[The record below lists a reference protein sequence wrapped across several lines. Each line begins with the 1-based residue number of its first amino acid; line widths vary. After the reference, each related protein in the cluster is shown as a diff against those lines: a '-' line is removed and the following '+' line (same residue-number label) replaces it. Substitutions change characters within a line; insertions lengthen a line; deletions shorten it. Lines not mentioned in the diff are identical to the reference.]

1 MPDITGKKTL
11 RSVARTG
18 MVAPVSPLLAWAG
31 LGTGFVI
38 ALAAVLRMA
47 GSVPEGDH
55 VTGAIRL
62 PGPVTAAILA
72 LFGLA
77 LVVFLGDLVRRA
89 LSKRNREDDGA
100 PVEEPTPV
108 PPWLRRVTLLLSLV
122 NVAVLAYLWRR
133 AVLEGGLFVGT
144 GGLASGLGLPD
155 MEALTAP
162 ALLNWVFGSLA
173 VMAGLGA
180 LGLALWSALGD
191 RLAPDREDADPAMP
205 GAPLQ
210 TAVEESL
217 DDLRAEG
224 DPRRAIVRC
233 YARFERVAAD
243 SGLERRPWLTPTEFM
258 REVLARL
265 SLPRAAVPTLTGLFE
280 LARFSHH
287 PLGPSERD
295 RAVDALHEIR
305 SATATSEGDAGA
317 G

>member
-1 MPDITGKKTL
+1 
-11 RSVARTG
+11 
-18 MVAPVSPLLAWAG
+18 
-31 LGTGFVI
+31 
-38 ALAAVLRMA
+38 MA

-55 VTGAIRL
+55 VTGAIWL

-77 LVVFLGDLVRRA
+77 LVIFLGDLVRRA
-89 LSKRNREDDGA
+89 LAKREREDDGA
-100 PVEEPTPV
+100 PAEEPTPV
-108 PPWLRRVTLLLSLV
+108 PSWLRRVTLVLSLV

-133 AVLEGGLFVGT
+133 AVLEGGLFVGA
-144 GGLASGLGLPD
+144 GGLASGLLLPD
-155 MEALTAP
+155 TEVLIAP
-162 ALLNWVFGSLA
+162 ALFNWVFGSLA

-191 RLAPDREDADPAMP
+191 RLVPDGRDADSAMP
-205 GAPLQ
+205 AAPLR

-305 SATATSEGDAGA
+305 RATATSEGDAG

>member
-133 AVLEGGLFVGT
+133 AVLEGGLFAGT

-233 YARFERVAAD
+233 YARFERMAAA
-243 SGLERRPWLTPTEFM
+243 SGLERRPWLTPTEFT

-287 PLGPSERD
+287 PRGPSERE
-295 RAVDALHEIR
+295 RAVDALHESR

>member
-1 MPDITGKKTL
+1 
-11 RSVARTG
+11 
-18 MVAPVSPLLAWAG
+18 MVAPVPPLLAWAS

-38 ALAAVLRMA
+38 ALAGVLQMA

-72 LFGLA
+72 LFALA
-77 LVVFLGDLVRRA
+77 VVVFLGDLVRRA
-89 LSKRNREDDGA
+89 LAKREREDDGA
-100 PVEEPTPV
+100 PAEEPTPV
-108 PPWLRRVTLLLSLV
+108 PSWLRRLTLVLSLV

-133 AVLEGGLFVGT
+133 AVLEGGLFVGP
-144 GGLASGLGLPD
+144 GGLANGLGLPD
-155 MEALTAP
+155 METLTAP
-162 ALLNWVFGSLA
+162 ALFNWIFGSLA

-191 RLAPDREDADPAMP
+191 RLVPDGPDSGSAMP
-205 GAPLQ
+205 AVPLA

-305 SATATSEGDAGA
+305 RATATSEGDARG
-317 G
+317 

>member
-1 MPDITGKKTL
+1 
-11 RSVARTG
+11 
-18 MVAPVSPLLAWAG
+18 MVAAVPPLLAWAS

-77 LVVFLGDLVRRA
+77 LVIFLGDLVRRA
-89 LSKRNREDDGA
+89 LAKREREDDGA
-100 PVEEPTPV
+100 PAEEPTPV
-108 PPWLRRVTLLLSLV
+108 PSWLRRVTLVLSLV

-133 AVLEGGLFVGT
+133 AVLEGGLFVGA
-144 GGLASGLGLPD
+144 GGLASGLLLPD
-155 MEALTAP
+155 TEVLIAP
-162 ALLNWVFGSLA
+162 ALFNWVFGSLA

-191 RLAPDREDADPAMP
+191 RLVPDGRDADSAMP
-205 GAPLQ
+205 AAPLR

-305 SATATSEGDAGA
+305 RATATSEGDAG

>member
-1 MPDITGKKTL
+1 
-11 RSVARTG
+11 
-18 MVAPVSPLLAWAG
+18 MVAPVPPLLAWAS

-38 ALAAVLRMA
+38 ALAGVLQMA

-55 VTGAIRL
+55 VTGTIRL

-77 LVVFLGDLVRRA
+77 LVIFLGDLVRRA
-89 LSKRNREDDGA
+89 LAKRDREDDGA
-100 PVEEPTPV
+100 PAEEPTPV
-108 PPWLRRVTLLLSLV
+108 PPWLRRVTLVLSLV

-133 AVLEGGLFVGT
+133 AVLEGGLFVGA

-155 MEALTAP
+155 MEVLTAP
-162 ALLNWVFGSLA
+162 ALFNWDFGSLA

-191 RLAPDREDADPAMP
+191 RLVPEGPDSDSTMPAV
-205 GAPLQ
+205 PLVS
-210 TAVEESL
+210 AVEESL

-233 YARFERVAAD
+233 YARFERVAAA

-295 RAVDALHEIR
+295 RAVDALYEIR
-305 SATATSEGDAGA
+305 RATAPSEGDAG
-317 G
+317 

>member
-1 MPDITGKKTL
+1 
-11 RSVARTG
+11 
-18 MVAPVSPLLAWAG
+18 MVAAVPPLLAWAS

-77 LVVFLGDLVRRA
+77 LVIFLGDLVRRA
-89 LSKRNREDDGA
+89 LAKREREDDGA
-100 PVEEPTPV
+100 PAEEPTPV
-108 PPWLRRVTLLLSLV
+108 PSWLRRVTLVLSLV

-133 AVLEGGLFVGT
+133 AVLEGGLFVGA
-144 GGLASGLGLPD
+144 GGLASGLLLPD
-155 MEALTAP
+155 TEVLIAP
-162 ALLNWVFGSLA
+162 ALFNWVFGSLA

-191 RLAPDREDADPAMP
+191 RLVPDGPDADSAMP
-205 GAPLQ
+205 AVPLV

-287 PLGPSERD
+287 PLGPPERD

-305 SATATSEGDAGA
+305 SATATSEGDAG

>member
-133 AVLEGGLFVGT
+133 AVLEGGLFAGT

-155 MEALTAP
+155 METLTAP
-162 ALLNWVFGSLA
+162 ALFNWIFGSLA

-180 LGLALWSALGD
+180 LGLALWSALVD

-233 YARFERVAAD
+233 YARFERMAAA
-243 SGLERRPWLTPTEFM
+243 SGLERRPWLTPTEFT

-305 SATATSEGDAGA
+305 NATATSEGDAGA

>member
-1 MPDITGKKTL
+1 
-11 RSVARTG
+11 
-18 MVAPVSPLLAWAG
+18 MVAPVPPLLAWAS

-47 GSVPEGDH
+47 GSVPESDH

-77 LVVFLGDLVRRA
+77 LVVFLGDLARRA
-89 LSKRNREDDGA
+89 LAKREREDDGA
-100 PVEEPTPV
+100 PAEEPTPV
-108 PPWLRRVTLLLSLV
+108 PPWLRRVTLVLSLV

-133 AVLEGGLFVGT
+133 AVLEGGLFVGA

-155 MEALTAP
+155 MEVLTAP
-162 ALLNWVFGSLA
+162 ALFNWVFGSLA

-191 RLAPDREDADPAMP
+191 RLGPDGRDSDSAMP
-205 GAPLQ
+205 EAPLRD
-210 TAVEESL
+210 AVEESL

-233 YARFERVAAD
+233 YARFERVAAA

-305 SATATSEGDAGA
+305 RATAPSGGDAG

>member
-1 MPDITGKKTL
+1 
-11 RSVARTG
+11 
-18 MVAPVSPLLAWAG
+18 MVAPVPPLLAWAS

-47 GSVPEGDH
+47 GSVPESDH

-77 LVVFLGDLVRRA
+77 LVVFLGDLARRA
-89 LSKRNREDDGA
+89 LAKREREDDGA
-100 PVEEPTPV
+100 PAEEPTPV
-108 PPWLRRVTLLLSLV
+108 PPWLRLSLV

-133 AVLEGGLFVGT
+133 AVLEGGLFVGA

-155 MEALTAP
+155 MEVLTAP
-162 ALLNWVFGSLA
+162 ALFNWVFGSLA

-191 RLAPDREDADPAMP
+191 RLVPDGGDADSAMP
-205 GAPLQ
+205 AVPLR

-305 SATATSEGDAGA
+305 SATAPSEGDAG

>member
-1 MPDITGKKTL
+1 
-11 RSVARTG
+11 
-18 MVAPVSPLLAWAG
+18 MVAPVPPLLAWAS

-89 LSKRNREDDGA
+89 LAKREREDDGA
-100 PVEEPTPV
+100 PAEESTPV
-108 PPWLRRVTLLLSLV
+108 PSWLRRVTLVLSLV

-133 AVLEGGLFVGT
+133 AVLEGGLFVGA
-144 GGLASGLGLPD
+144 GGLAGGLGLPD
-155 MEALTAP
+155 MEVLTAP
-162 ALLNWVFGSLA
+162 ALFNWVFGSLA

-191 RLAPDREDADPAMP
+191 RMVPDGPDSDSAMP
-205 GAPLQ
+205 AVPLR

-305 SATATSEGDAGA
+305 RATATSEGDAG